1 MKIVTDCWQAT
12 TGEVLR
18 PTGPTALFGDR
29 HHGRLEEDVQ
39 QYKHLEEPWRA
50 LHAATVIA
58 LDEARRHT
66 MLKSAKCSRLET
78 PFRRRNVRSGFQHFA
93 SRSRPFSPFRGRVT
107 KYMVRGCAGF
117 PR

>member
-1 MKIVTDCWQAT
+1 MPSTRGSSGDHEDRHRLLAGDHRRGAETPQ
-12 TGEVLR
+12 
-18 PTGPTALFGDR
+18 PALFEDR

-66 MLKSAKCSRLET
+66 RSPACSKQKMHKALLDEANQ
-78 PFRRRNVRSGFQHFA
+78 P
-93 SRSRPFSPFRGRVT
+93 
-107 KYMVRGCAGF
+107 
-117 PR
+117 